1 MKIKTTTTEIECS
14 AEELRQS
21 NSLSDG
27 FLNILRN
34 CFNGAVPDVTDEEIE
49 EDRNDDDL
57 DV

>member
-49 EDRNDDDL
+49 NERNDDDL